1 MTAHVQRAHAKL
13 SPSSAHR
20 WFECAGSIRLS
31 ADIPNKT
38 SFFADEGSAA
48 HELCEHCLVTGFDAS
63 RFIGMFVNLE
73 GKTAPEKFCNVDTGK
88 RSFEVTDEMAES
100 VQVYLDDV
108 RQFMAQPEA
117 EYEIEAKL
125 DLRHIPGMEFGT
137 GDFICYLPQK
147 KTIVVRDFKY
157 GKGVPVEILH
167 NDQLLLYTEG
177 VAKRYHNR
185 GLETVDMGIVQP
197 RCPHAHGSVRTW
209 VFDAIDMI
217 DFRGKAIDAAKAT
230 EDSDAPLHPGDHCK
244 FCPAAS
250 KCPALIKFSLG
261 VAEMEFADEPPAV
274 VGMTPEEKGEILRK
288 ASIVKDFIKRVEES
302 AHQDALDGNPPTG
315 FKLVHSTSHRKFKD
329 EVSAD
334 YLADM
339 TGIAVDE
346 LMTEPKLRS
355 PAQVEGL
362 LGKKRKSEIAE
373 LIYKPRGKIIL
384 APVEDPR
391 EPIKPDAEG
400 EFAC

>member
-1 MTAHVQRAHAKL
+1 MTAHAARAHAKL
-13 SPSSAHR
+13 SPSAAHR
-20 WFECAGSIRLS
+20 WFECAGSIRMS

-38 SFFADEGSAA
+38 SIFADEGTAA
-48 HELCEHCLVTGFDAS
+48 HELCQHCLETGFDAD
-63 RFIGMFVNLE
+63 RFIGMWIDLNGKTNAEKFVNV
-73 GKTAPEKFCNVDTGK
+73 EKGK
-88 RSFEVTDEMAES
+88 RCFEVTDEMAES

-108 RQFMAQPEA
+108 RQFMIEPEA

-147 KTIVVRDFKY
+147 RKIVVRDFKY
-157 GKGVPVEILH
+157 GKGVPVEVYM

-185 GLETVDMGIVQP
+185 GLETIDMGIVQP
-197 RCPHAHGSVRTW
+197 RCPHPKGSVRTW

-217 DFRGKAIDAAKAT
+217 DFRGKAIDAARAT
-230 EDSDAPLHPGDHCK
+230 EDSDAPLHPGDWCK

-250 KCPALIKFSLG
+250 KCPALISFSLG
-261 VAEMEFADEPPAV
+261 VAEMEFAEEPPAV
-274 VGMTPEEKGEILRK
+274 VGLTPKQKGVILRK
-288 ASIVKDFIKRVEES
+288 AGILKDWIKRVEES
-302 AHQDALDGNPPTG
+302 SHQDALDGNPPEGT
-315 FKLVHSTSHRKFKD
+315 KLVYSTSHRKFKE
-329 EVSAD
+329 EVTAD

-339 TGIAVDE
+339 TGLEVDA
-346 LMTEPKLRS
+346 LMTEPKMRS

-362 LGKKRKSEIAE
+362 LGKKRKSEIAG
-373 LIYKPRGKIIL
+373 LVYKPKGKIIL

-391 EPIKPDAEG
+391 ESIKPDASE
-400 EFAC
+400 EFA